1 MHFCH
6 ILVIPLW
13 YLVSVF
19 GQMSGRIRNNSV
31 IHSEGC
37 QLFLKVATF
46 KRMKRTFM
54 GNGSV
59 PGVCRANSIDRHFTG
74 GEKNRE
80 MGKTK

>member
-1 MHFCH
+1 MCFCH
-6 ILVIPLW
+6 VLVISLW

-19 GQMSGRIRNNSV
+19 GQMIGRIRNNSV

-54 GNGSV
+54 GNELLLS
-59 PGVCRANSIDRHFTG
+59 AMDRRDCG
-74 GEKNRE
+74 LSGASP
-80 MGKTK
+80 